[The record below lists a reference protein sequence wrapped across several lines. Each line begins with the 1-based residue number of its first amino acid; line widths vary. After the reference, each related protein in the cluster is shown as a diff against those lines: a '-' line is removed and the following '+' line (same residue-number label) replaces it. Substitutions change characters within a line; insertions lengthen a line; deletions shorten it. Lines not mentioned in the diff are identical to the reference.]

1 MFLLTVLSA
10 SIIAGSLCGIS
21 GVLIARLRL
30 STLVFAIAHAALFG
44 AALGLFLDVDPLYT
58 AMILAILS
66 SVIIGP
72 LSDATGVPSDT
83 LAMVMFSTYNALTF
97 IFIFL
102 SPGPTLAAEKVG
114 GILWGSVLAV
124 TRTYLVVLL
133 MLAYLYALVLALFW
147 NRFQSILFDRRLAE
161 AEGVNTR
168 VYVYLLITLSG
179 IAISVSLKIVGG
191 FLVFSLLYIPAA
203 CGFVADS
210 IKRMI
215 LLSALIGGASGSAG
229 VVLSFIFNL
238 PVGACIVATA
248 TVMFIAVST
257 YAYVRRRNLLSY
269 LNLRIQ
275 SHP

>member
-30 STLVFAIAHAALFG
+30 STLVFATAHAALFG

-133 MLAYLYALVLALFW
+133 MLAYLYVLVLALFW

-215 LLSALIGGASGSAG
+215 LLSTLIGGASGSAG